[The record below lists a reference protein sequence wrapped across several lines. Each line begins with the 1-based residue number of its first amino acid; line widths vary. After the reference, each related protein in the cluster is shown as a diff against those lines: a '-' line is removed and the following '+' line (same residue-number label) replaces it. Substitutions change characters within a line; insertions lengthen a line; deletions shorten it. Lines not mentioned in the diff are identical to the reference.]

1 MINRELET
9 CTPGHSRTRAIGRNH
24 NLWSVLVK
32 DLSLADNRLPEPV
45 KAQLIGLGLWSMRY
59 STLALLRDL
68 PVDPLIAVNSNVLD
82 GLSAQAACQ
91 TVEQRPTSP
100 FQA

>member
-1 MINRELET
+1 MVNRELEA
-9 CTPGHSRTRAIGRNH
+9 CTPGPSRVRAIGRNH

-32 DLSLADNRLPEPV
+32 DLSLAENRLPEPV

-68 PVDPLIAVNSNVLD
+68 PVGPLIAVNSNVLD
-82 GLSAQAACQ
+82 GLTAQETGSRA
-91 TVEQRPTSP
+91 EKRPASP

>member
-9 CTPGHSRTRAIGRNH
+9 CTPGHARTRAIGRNH

-68 PVDPLIAVNSNVLD
+68 PVDPLIAVNNNVLD
-82 GLSAQAACQ
+82 GLTAQEAGQ
-91 TVEQRPTSP
+91 NTEQRPTSP
-100 FQA
+100 YSA

>member
-1 MINRELET
+1 MVNRELEA
-9 CTPGHSRTRAIGRNH
+9 CTAGPSRVRAIGRNH

-32 DLSLADNRLPEPV
+32 DLSLAENRLPEPV

-68 PVDPLIAVNSNVLD
+68 PVGPLIAVNNNVLD
-82 GLSAQAACQ
+82 GLTAQE
-91 TVEQRPTSP
+91 TGPRTEERPTSP

>member
-1 MINRELET
+1 MVNRELEA
-9 CTPGHSRTRAIGRNH
+9 CTPGPERTRAIGRNH
-24 NLWSVLVK
+24 NLWSLLVK

-59 STLALLRDL
+59 STLALLRNL

-82 GLSAQAACQ
+82 GLAAQEAGQ
-91 TVEQRPTSP
+91 SGDKRPESP
-100 FQA
+100 FLA